1 MAERNAH
8 TAAMPT
14 RLALLCTLLPL
25 LLLGGCA
32 AAPPARDAAPSFV
45 VVRHGEKTSDTGRD
59 PDLSTA
65 GLQRAQAL
73 ARELADADLVAIYS
87 TDLRRTRQT
96 VAPTAQA
103 HGLTPALYDP
113 RTPAAE
119 FIAGLKA
126 KHGAGTVLIAGHSNT
141 VPALV
146 AALCACAVADM
157 PETEYDRLSIIRFA
171 ADGTPRLDVARYGGT
186 PSRP

>member
-1 MAERNAH
+1 
-8 TAAMPT
+8 MPT
-14 RLALLCTLLPL
+14 RLALLRVLLPL

-32 AAPPARDAAPSFV
+32 AAPPLRDATLSVV
-45 VVRHGEKTSDTGRD
+45 VVRHGEKTSDTERD
-59 PDLSTA
+59 PDLSAA
-65 GLQRAQAL
+65 GLQRAHAL
-73 ARELADADLVAIYS
+73 ARELADADLVAIYT

-96 VAPTAQA
+96 VAPAAQA

-113 RTPAAE
+113 RTPAAG

-146 AALCACAVADM
+146 AALCACDVAGM

-171 ADGTPRLDVARYGGT
+171 ADGTPRLDVSRYGGT
-186 PSRP
+186 TAPP

>member
-1 MAERNAH
+1 
-8 TAAMPT
+8 MPT
-14 RLALLCTLLPL
+14 RLALLRTLLPA
-25 LLLGGCA
+25 LLLGGCI
-32 AAPPARDAAPSFV
+32 AAPPVRDASPSFV
-45 VVRHGEKTSDTGRD
+45 VVRHGEKTSDTERD

-103 HGLTPALYDP
+103 HQRAPVLYDA
-113 RTPAAE
+113 RMPAAD
-119 FIAGLKA
+119 FVAGLRA
-126 KHGAGTVLIAGHSNT
+126 RHRAGTVLIAGHSNT

-146 AALCACAVADM
+146 AALCACEVADM
-157 PETEYDRLSIIRFA
+157 PETEYDRLSIVRFA
-171 ADGTPRLDVARYGGT
+171 ADGTPRLDVARYGRT